1 MKKKHVVV
9 MLSMAF
15 GLFSCNKEELTMSDN
30 ASLSFA
36 AEPSLVK
43 EMVPDVYAKDG
54 CLVLKNLQV
63 RDSIAGMLYDMTDE
77 ERVAWEKSIG
87 FESAL
92 THFAPYFEKYDNVAS
107 VEECEQF
114 AKDYASVLQITRD
127 EEGLVEVEYP
137 FNGQGYESV
146 VNKDGR
152 VRVGNTLY
160 IYKNNRRIV
169 VHEATPEKVAK
180 YQDAVTASDVDL
192 VEVVYNAGVPMTRA
206 NGIADI
212 EIDHRGYLEEGKK
225 KYRWQLLYTY
235 EREKDG
241 PNVRAY
247 SSMKLFQK
255 VRRKRLGGWHTY
267 KTTYHIA
274 GDTRI
279 KVYNG
284 FNLNETLGG
293 FEKTIK
299 RESAYFTIFSVYKH
313 VDANDTKDS
322 QMRMTFDLKMD
333 HRPDFVSWDVL
344 KNAADTARQKQY
356 RIDIKGRTIGNSSG
370 RIIGWGKM
378 LDY

>member
-9 MLSMAF
+9 MLTMAF
-15 GLFSCNKEELTMSDN
+15 GLFSCAKEELTMSDN
-30 ASLSFA
+30 ASLAFA

-77 ERVAWEKSIG
+77 ERVAWEKSMG

-137 FNGQGYESV
+137 FNAQGYESV

-160 IYKNNRRIV
+160 VYKNNRRIV

-180 YQDAVTASDVDL
+180 YQDAMTASDVDL

-206 NGIADI
+206 GSVAADI
-212 EIDHRGYLEEGKK
+212 TIATSGGYHENAKK
-225 KYRWQLLYTY
+225 RKYRWVLFYTC
-235 EREKDG
+235 EREVVNDVKCKI
-241 PNVRAY
+241 V
-247 SSMKLFQK
+247 STVKLEQK
-255 VRRKRLGGWHTY
+255 AKRKYLGGWHEYTTKYRVSGDSYIRVDYGTIETY
-267 KTTYHIA
+267 KPENLKEQWLERKNGAIFTLCKFRSKELFPVNANIA
-274 GDTRI
+274 QARI
-279 KVYNG
+279 WMNI
-284 FNLNETLGG
+284 N
-293 FEKTIK
+293 IK
-299 RESAYFTIFSVYKH
+299 
-313 VDANDTKDS
+313 
-322 QMRMTFDLKMD
+322 
-333 HRPDFVSWDVL
+333 HRPDYADWLTTSVNETKGSSTNYVEVL
-344 KNAADTARQKQY
+344 V
-356 RIDIKGRTIGNSSG
+356 
-370 RIIGWGKM
+370 KM
-378 LDY
+378 TY